1 MDRSQ
6 LEEFARL
13 SIFLWLPDGDNQ
25 VQRDQG
31 CGPWQV
37 NTTPSPEKSAFME
50 ASGNK
55 ILTLTLTMTWNWFK
69 TLTDLIGYSLG
80 YSLVY

>member
-25 VQRDQG
+25 LQRDQG
-31 CGPWQV
+31 CGPGHDK
-37 NTTPSPEKSAFME
+37 TTPSPEKLAYME
-50 ASGNK
+50 TSGNK
-55 ILTLTLTMTWNWFK
+55 ILTLTLTVTWNWFK
-69 TLTDLIGYSLG
+69 TDR
-80 YSLVY
+80 